1 MNWSWEKLHEYQ
13 YWPVDDLL
21 NRPKAFK
28 SATKLALHYK
38 QIIEIHKAYL
48 DMDDLRYKVMSQL
61 KHFVCPACENG
72 ILTAVAEVGIES
84 EGSPV
89 KFQSLSGAKGRVYRC
104 YNCSTEFVKIDD
116 EFLELKT
123 SKDHLVEERL
133 QKKKL
138 IEMATVVKE
147 QVKETK
153 QMDVSLT
160 HEELVLKKKPVTESR
175 RTDKKPVE
183 TRTEIK
189 IPVKKEVI
197 ESTKTPT

>member
-1 MNWSWEKLHEYQ
+1 MSEL
-13 YWPVDDLL
+13 
-21 NRPKAFK
+21 
-28 SATKLALHYK
+28 
-38 QIIEIHKAYL
+38 HKAYL

-84 EGSPV
+84 EGNAV
-89 KFQSLSGAKGRVYRC
+89 KFQSLSAAQGRVYRC
-104 YNCSTEFVKIDD
+104 NNCSKDFVKVGD
-116 EFLELKT
+116 EFFELKN
-123 SKDHLVEERL
+123 SKNHLAEERHRL
-133 QKKKL
+133 QKKKV

-160 HEELVLKKKPVTESR
+160 HEELVLKRKPVTESR
-175 RTDKKPVE
+175 RTDNKPVE

-189 IPVKKEVI
+189 IPVKKEEI
-197 ESTKTPT
+197 ESTKKTYVKEGEIAKKKPTPSRK